1 MKTLTFD
8 TETTGVDTDKD
19 RIITCFMR
27 AKDGDEV
34 LFEQEWII
42 DPGIEIPEGAS
53 EVHGMTTEWIR
64 ENGRKDYLEAICE
77 IRGAIDEYA
86 TKGFI
91 VAGYNHSFDLAILE
105 SSCREATGGRG
116 LYFELATR
124 YLDPLIIDRHIDKYR
139 KGSRKLVDVAR
150 HYGIVVEESKAHAAD
165 YDVYLTEQLI
175 PKVLNAAWKKLE
187 KERVGLTPDEFLDK
201 LQEWQKVWKAEW
213 ATHLTK
219 YFASVNKTEED
230 GSPIIVNGNFPY

>member
-8 TETTGVDTDKD
+8 TETTGVDTDND

-27 AKDGDEV
+27 AKDGADTLYEGS
-34 LFEQEWII
+34 WII
-42 DPGIEIPEGAS
+42 DPGVEISEEAS
-53 EVHGMTTEWIR
+53 EVHGMAAEWVR
-64 ENGRKDYLEAICE
+64 ENGRKDVADAIREIQLALE
-77 IRGAIDEYA
+77 EYA
-86 TKGFI
+86 YQGFI
-91 VAGYNHSFDLAILE
+91 VCGYNHSFDLSILGQE
-105 SSCREATGGRG
+105 VGRHRG
-116 LYFELATR
+116 MTFLTEDGVK
-124 YLDPLIIDRHIDKYR
+124 YLDPLIIDRHIDKFR